1 MGGEDEKKMTDT
13 IQPYP
18 ITKDFVLTRGGDW
31 HETINLFEDDKV
43 TPKDTTGY
51 SMTMYILSAHQ
62 NGELYDTLTV
72 ANGKIVHTPAS
83 GQFNLNLTAA
93 QIDAYDFSSCVR
105 RVVFDDGSGNTTPL
119 LIGNG
124 KVV

>member
-1 MGGEDEKKMTDT
+1 MTDT
-13 IQPYP
+13 IQTLP
-18 ITKDFVLTRGGDW
+18 ITKDVQLARGGDW

-51 SMTMYILSAHQ
+51 SMTMQILSKHQ
-62 NGELYDTLTV
+62 NGEVYDTLTV

-93 QIDAYDFSSCVR
+93 EIDAYEFSSAVR
-105 RVVFDDGSGNTTPL
+105 RVVYDDGSGNTTPL
-119 LIGNG
+119 LIGNV